1 MTIEHRSTTSMLGR
15 FRQRARVVQIICA
28 LVLWFKRYE
37 LSILKE
43 RKRNKYIRDEYLR
56 WQPLLDKASGESL
69 DVMTYILKSR
79 YDTHSVS

>member
-1 MTIEHRSTTSMLGR
+1 MTIEHRSTTSMLER

-56 WQPLLDKASGESL
+56 WQPLLDKASGESFN
-69 DVMTYILKSR
+69 VMTYISKSK